1 MDSYVNAVLSEIDMQ
16 SKSYGKTSEVTSIYI
31 GGGSPSVLKD
41 GLVAKII
48 AELKNKF
55 KILQNCEIS
64 VEVNP
69 GSVTEKKLL
78 EYKLV
83 GVNRLSI
90 GGQTMNQKI
99 IDLLDRHHTVA
110 DTKKALKI
118 ARKIG
123 FENIN
128 IDMMLALP
136 TQKIKDIVAMLKFL
150 VKNKIPH
157 ISPYSL
163 ILEQG
168 TPLYKMVNAGKIKL
182 PSEDESVEMYNTVYD
197 YHEVLTGVGYDH
209 YEVSNFAYPDYESKH
224 NLNYWKMG
232 EYLAFGLAGHSFVN
246 NTRIANTSDIDTY
259 IKMVSQE
266 GILPIVSQEKLT
278 LSQRKEETLMLALRT
293 AEGLNLADFDKSFN
307 CHLMSDKKKEIDFLT
322 SHHFISIKKGYLR
335 VSDNA
340 FYVMNSI
347 ILKLVD

>member
-1 MDSYVNAVLSEIDMQ
+1 MDDYVNAVISEINMQ
-16 SKSYGKTSEVTSIYI
+16 SKLYGKTSEVTSIYI

-48 AELKNKF
+48 AEIKNNF

-110 DTKKALKI
+110 DTKNALKM
-118 ARKIG
+118 ARKLG

-136 TQKIKDIVAMLKFL
+136 TQKAKDVKNMLKFL

-163 ILEQG
+163 ILEPN

-182 PSEDESVEMYNTVYD
+182 PTEDESVEMYNIVYD
-197 YHEVLTGVGYDH
+197 TLTKHGYKR
-209 YEVSNFAYPDYESKH
+209 YEVSNFAYPDYESRH

-259 IKMVSQE
+259 IKMVNVE

-293 AEGLNLADFDKSFN
+293 AEGLNLAEFDKSFN

-322 SHHFISIKKGYLR
+322 SHNFISIRGGYLR
-335 VSDNA
+335 VNDNA